1 VLKIFF
7 VQGREDMF
15 PTTGA
20 ETTAKLADAGRWGQA
35 ALGFGKAILDAGN
48 PWTHPVLLAVI
59 LAAGLG
65 VVAAGERRGRLW
77 LWIPVGATISAEYAL
92 YLITT
97 SNLDWHISTTV
108 NRLVAQLWP
117 SLIWLFFLLLR
128 APEDA
133 FASAQTVPVRSRR
146 KQR

>member
-1 VLKIFF
+1 
-7 VQGREDMF
+7 MF
-15 PTTGA
+15 PSTAA
-20 ETTAKLADAGRWGQA
+20 EAMQKLAGAGRWWQA
-35 ALGFGKAILDAGN
+35 ALGFGKVIFDSGS

-59 LAAGLG
+59 LAAALRF
-65 VVAAGERRGRLW
+65 VPAAERRARLW
-77 LWIPVGATISAEYAL
+77 LWIPVGATAAAEYGL

-133 FASAQTVPVRSRR
+133 FAVAQTGPVRSSPKNAARR
-146 KQR
+146 RQR